1 MLADDRGRI
10 VEVNQRAVEA
20 YGCSEEELLS
30 LHTEALR
37 ASVPGQPPLWPPDES
52 GGLRY
57 EAMHHRKDGSSFPV
71 EISAR
76 LIEVEGM
83 KFRQAIIRDIS
94 ERVRTEKEI
103 KALSARLLNAQE
115 EERSRLARELHDDIS
130 QQIAALSIGMSNL
143 RKQIP
148 AEQTEARERSK
159 RIQQNMAQVSES
171 IRRLSHELHP
181 AVLEHSGLGAALREY
196 CSEFGLL
203 THIQVSC
210 KTDGS
215 FCNVAADVALCVFR
229 VTQEAL
235 QNVAKHARV
244 AQAEVEL
251 TRADG
256 EICLTVSDRGTGMA
270 LDRTGMP
277 AGLGLVSIKERT
289 RLVNGTFQIRSQP
302 NQGTTLS
309 LKIPL

>member
-1 MLADDRGRI
+1 
-10 VEVNQRAVEA
+10 
-20 YGCSEEELLS
+20 
-30 LHTEALR
+30 
-37 ASVPGQPPLWPPDES
+37 
-52 GGLRY
+52 
-57 EAMHHRKDGSSFPV
+57 
-71 EISAR
+71 
-76 LIEVEGM
+76 
-83 KFRQAIIRDIS
+83 
-94 ERVRTEKEI
+94 
-103 KALSARLLNAQE
+103 
-115 EERSRLARELHDDIS
+115 
-130 QQIAALSIGMSNL
+130 MSNL

-148 AEQTEARERSK
+148 AEQTGAREQSK

-181 AVLEHSGLGAALREY
+181 AVLEHSGLGAALRDY

-210 KTDGS
+210 KTDGC
-215 FCNVAADVALCVFR
+215 FGNMPPEVALCVFR

-256 EICLTVSDRGTGMA
+256 QICLTVSDRGAGMA
-270 LDRTGMP
+270 LDRAGMP

-289 RLVNGTFQIRSQP
+289 RLVNGTFRIRSEP

-309 LKIPL
+309 LKIPV